1 MELLLILSALL
12 SALTGAV
19 ANGRAPEVRLH
30 QTVSSTRLLAVGS
43 STARHRPVHHAAPT
57 LPARLGV
64 AAAPVI
70 AVTRP
75 LAFAPIYMGR
85 RRE

>member
-19 ANGRAPEVRLH
+19 AHGRVPEVRLH
-30 QTVSSTRLLAVGS
+30 QAAASVPLMAVNCCTTRQ
-43 STARHRPVHHAAPT
+43 RPVHHAAQSM
-57 LPARLGV
+57 PARFVV
-64 AAAPVI
+64 AVAPLIVAI
-70 AVTRP
+70 RSMA
-75 LAFAPIYMGR
+75 LAPIYMGR